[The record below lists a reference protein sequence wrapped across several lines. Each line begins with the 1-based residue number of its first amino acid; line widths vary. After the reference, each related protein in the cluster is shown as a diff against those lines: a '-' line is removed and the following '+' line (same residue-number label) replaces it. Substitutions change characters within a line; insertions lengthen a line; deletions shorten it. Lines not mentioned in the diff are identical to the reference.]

1 MLLRLSAQDRRYLL
15 LKTFCIQNAAE
26 SCDPNRFSNDRR
38 TLLAEKLGVLL
49 LPSGRGEA
57 NAAPGL
63 DACAA

>member
-1 MLLRLSAQDRRYLL
+1 MLLRLSAQNRRYLL
-15 LKTFCIQNAAE
+15 FKTFCIQNAAE

-38 TLLAEKLGVLL
+38 TLLPEKLGV